1 MLYDITMNELAQMTK
16 IIKKVMKFNKRF
28 YKKEESGKEKRP
40 SEQTFE
46 KSSNDKGKGS
56 SKGKKIECFNCR
68 GLGYYANDCLSPKDV
83 KKSMK
88 ATWSDIDSEE
98 SASIAFEDAKFDP
111 NDFLTFI
118 ASMEFV
124 NDSDYDSDSDDEF
137 TNEQRV

>member
-56 SKGKKIECFNCR
+56 SKGKKIECFN
-68 GLGYYANDCLSPKDV
+68 LEV
-83 KKSMK
+83 
-88 ATWSDIDSEE
+88 
-98 SASIAFEDAKFDP
+98 
-111 NDFLTFI
+111 
-118 ASMEFV
+118 
-124 NDSDYDSDSDDEF
+124 
-137 TNEQRV
+137 